1 MGFLGGLIG
10 GVLGGFGLFKG
21 GSGVSSAAK
30 SLAADT
36 GRTLAAIR
44 EDVKEIKQHLLREVW
59 PRVNETL
66 ADVQALVRDTQTLV
80 ITGTFTVKILAL
92 LLVVCILYVLKKQ
105 ITAVQWQRNTYWQS
119 PAAYKPMGR
128 SSRGSPGAAVLA
140 MESVFLQFLFWIC
153 LLMAVVLGLHL
164 VQEMFLIANVGQLW
178 PANIPFII
186 IIPSVATVAVVL
198 QHIADII
205 HGIASAILLLF
216 YTLFGLPLSLSVGPV
231 VTGSQY
237 AKTSHL
243 LLSVTLLTIPF
254 LYLVMAVFP
263 VMYLWEVFQLKL
275 PLLWFEFALLVY
287 LVFFATA
294 IVVHILGEVV
304 LRVLIRPLWDCWART
319 L

>member
-66 ADVQALVRDTQTLV
+66 SDVQALVRETQTLV

-92 LLVVCILYVLKKQ
+92 LLIVCILYVLNKQ
-105 ITAVQWQRNTYWQS
+105 ITAVQWRRNTYWQS
-119 PAAYKPMGR
+119 PAAHKPMGG

-140 MESVFLQFLFWIC
+140 MESVFLQFLLWIC

-164 VQEMFLIANVGQLW
+164 VQEMFLIANVG

-186 IIPSVATVAVVL
+186 VIPSVATVAVVL

-205 HGIASAILLLF
+205 HGIASAILLFF

-231 VTGSQY
+231 LLAHSMQKHLTFFCQLLYSR
-237 AKTSHL
+237 SHF
-243 LLSVTLLTIPF
+243 ST
-254 LYLVMAVFP
+254 
-263 VMYLWEVFQLKL
+263 W
-275 PLLWFEFALLVY
+275 
-287 LVFFATA
+287 
-294 IVVHILGEVV
+294 
-304 LRVLIRPLWDCWART
+304 
-319 L
+319 